1 MVAKFLDHNNREL
14 KQRRR
19 RRQRERQ
26 KCHRLDK
33 QNNKKKMYVYGQ
45 DFYPSGLCKWQAPI
59 VFLLV
64 YHNPIIFAV
73 PSKVDLGIL
82 VRL

>member
-1 MVAKFLDHNNREL
+1 
-14 KQRRR
+14 
-19 RRQRERQ
+19 
-26 KCHRLDK
+26 
-33 QNNKKKMYVYGQ
+33 MYVYGQ